1 MGLAEGGP
9 SAAALRQV
17 DAVTPTHV
25 RSRARSWVLQ
35 LLYAWELAGEEDLT
49 EHARRALA
57 RRRISDR
64 YRPYVERLLA
74 LLAERMEE
82 IDEVL
87 GESIPNWRLERLGV
101 IDRNVL
107 RIGTVELLHVR
118 DVPGKV
124 AISEAI
130 KLAEKYGSEESPRF
144 VNGVLD
150 AVYRR
155 AGVGG

>member
-1 MGLAEGGP
+1 M
-9 SAAALRQV
+9 R
-17 DAVTPTHV
+17 T
-25 RSRARSWVLQ
+25 RARSWTLQ
-35 LLYAWELAGEEDLT
+35 LLYSWELAGEGGGLEG
-49 EHARRALA
+49 HARRVVA
-57 RRRISDR
+57 RRRISAR
-64 YRPYVERLLA
+64 YRPYVDRLVGVIERHG
-74 LLAERMEE
+74 EE
-82 IDEVL
+82 IDAL
-87 GESIPNWRLERLGV
+87 LSSSIPNWRLERLAV

-107 RIGTVELLHVR
+107 RIGAAEILFVD
-118 DVPGKV
+118 DVPGRV

>member
-1 MGLAEGGP
+1 MKPA
-9 SAAALRQV
+9 
-17 DAVTPTHV
+17 HV

-35 LLYAWELAGEEDLT
+35 LLYAWDLAGDGGFR
-49 EHARRALA
+49 EHARRSLA
-57 RRRISDR
+57 RRRVSDR
-64 YRPYVERLLA
+64 YRPYVERLLE
-74 LLAERMEE
+74 LLDERMG
-82 IDEVL
+82 EVDQVL
-87 GESIPNWRLERLGV
+87 RESIPNWRLERLAV

-107 RIGTVELLHVR
+107 RIGAVELLHVD

-130 KLAEKYGSEESPRF
+130 KLAEKYGSDESPRF

-155 AGVGG
+155 AGVRG